1 MTIQQMRAAVY
12 DVYSGNGWGQKVDN
26 MSDIQVQ
33 AVYFSLLER
42 GMIGEP
48 KPTKVQ
54 TKPEPKKD
62 PNQPSFEPFIGKQMS
77 MF

>member
-1 MTIQQMRAAVY
+1 MTVLQMRELVRKA
-12 DVYSGNGWGQKVDN
+12 YSGNGWGHKVDN

-42 GMIGEP
+42 GMFDKKP
-48 KPTKVQ
+48 APTKSNKE
-54 TKPEPKKD
+54 TTFK
-62 PNQPSFEPFIGKQMS
+62 PFIGKQIT